1 MASRQDASP
10 PSPRDVKLISLE
22 AELEE
27 CKKRESNTNQII
39 NDMMKRTRD
48 LENEV
53 GHFLCF
59 MRTYP

>member
-1 MASRQDASP
+1 MASRQDTSP
-10 PSPRDVKLISLE
+10 PSPRDVKIIALQ

-39 NDMMKRTRD
+39 NDMTRRARD

-53 GHFLCF
+53 GHFVYF
-59 MRTYP
+59 PRIYP